1 MTGFVATAPTH
12 EPDPITAGDWFP
24 SIDPKDARAVMRID
38 GSVTK
43 ERLVECLAVAISS
56 VEDELDAWQQ
66 QQQALGRASL
76 KDVPS
81 KVIAGESRLVLLY
94 RRAVYATAQ
103 AELVERYREL
113 DATEAG
119 QRRADVLQSTADDHR
134 RLARYAI
141 RDLLGRP
148 RATVELL

>member
-1 MTGFVATAPTH
+1 MNAFVATAPAH
-12 EPDPITAGDWFP
+12 APGPIASGNWFP
-24 SIDPKDARAVMRID
+24 TIDPTDARAVMRID
-38 GSVTK
+38 GSVTT
-43 ERLVECLAVAISS
+43 ERLVECLSLAISA

-66 QQQALGRASL
+66 QQQALGRLSL
-76 KDVPS
+76 QNVPS

-103 AELVERYREL
+103 AELAERYR
-113 DATEAG
+113 DIDTTEAG
-119 QRRADVLQSTADDHR
+119 QRRADVMDATADDYR

>member
-1 MTGFVATAPTH
+1 MNGFVATAPAH
-12 EPDPITAGDWFP
+12 EPGPITSGDWFP
-24 SIDPKDARAVMRID
+24 TIDPKDARAVMRID
-38 GSVTK
+38 GSVTT
-43 ERLVECLAVAISS
+43 ERLVECLAFAISS

-76 KDVPS
+76 NEVPS

-94 RRAVYATAQ
+94 RRAIYATAQ
-103 AELVERYREL
+103 AELAERYRDI
-113 DATEAG
+113 DATDAAH
-119 QRRADVLQSTADDHR
+119 RRADVLEATTDDYR

>member
-1 MTGFVATAPTH
+1 MNAFVATAPA
-12 EPDPITAGDWFP
+12 PAPGPITSGDWFP
-24 SIDPKDARAVMRID
+24 AIDPTDARAVMRID
-38 GSVTK
+38 GTVTT
-43 ERLVECLAVAISS
+43 ERLVECLSLAIAS
-56 VEDELDAWQQ
+56 VEDELDTWQH

-76 KDVPS
+76 SEVPS
-81 KVIAGESRLVLLY
+81 KVIVGESRLVLLY

-103 AELVERYREL
+103 AELAERYR
-113 DATEAG
+113 DIDTTGAG
-119 QRRADVLQSTADDHR
+119 QRRADMVESTADDYR